1 MLWELMWQMRRQINP
16 ERRKTKMDK
25 RKAEAAGNVINEMVT
40 DISNDKTKTAVRLL
54 VRSGTITAVDYSAG
68 EVIIDEKYTVHLVR
82 ETLIVNV
89 EDRITLKK
97 GNCFAAVTFPTA
109 DGNCCCDEVAVC
121 VFDEMNKNQFLAIE
135 DPMKM
140 IANALRYKTL
150 SIGQK
155 RYINT
160 LGQGKKYSLF
170 DNTQESRSHTPNEWK
185 VQFELTRNS
194 YSPDTQAAIMRLFS
208 ELNNHK
214 SHAREKLDYILN
226 ISEEN
231 PDRIPIDFKKFR
243 AALDEDLYGMESEKD
258 LLATF
263 MASNEHAGKRG
274 YNILLWGSPG
284 VGKTSLAE
292 CAARHCGLPSEIIYL
307 NALENPLE
315 LEGLDSSY
323 EGATVGAF
331 SNTFK
336 MNGTSEMVIILD
348 EIGRVHSSKDGNPLD
363 VLTGVLT
370 GKFVDKF
377 LETHIPT
384 TNTVFIATAN
394 DLSSIPEAILNR
406 FQAVIEVKDYTA
418 EDKRVIAQKY
428 IIPKLCEKLNVPDLR
443 FSTASINYII
453 RNYCAD
459 AGARD
464 LTSCLEMVVR
474 NCAVREEKISDI
486 INVKEVRMIL
496 DPIVDKESHG
506 IRFNQSRDEYSKD
519 VISEIKKLLTSEKE
533 EKNEVASMVRK
544 KLDFLLE
551 CKSKGCVKVEKQKM
565 VDALTTNSLI
575 SEKLR
580 NSILR
585 AYASNDDIRPF
596 KINIALVGTSETQ
609 KLQIARS
616 IATAVGYDLVR
627 ISLAGA
633 SEENIS
639 GTSGAIIAKPG
650 KMTHAIREAGTLKTV
665 FLFEN
670 ADQISDEGVDTFA
683 RILARTYHDAYLDI
697 DIDFASSVFIVSCN
711 NWGGVPMQAK
721 KLLKFVPLEK
731 HIVAE
736 RYELIESFL
745 IPETKKELLGQY
757 SVSIAE
763 EAKQMLLKEYAS
775 DNSIDGLA
783 SNVRLLVERKRTSSG
798 KNDIHI
804 APEDIEQFLDC
815 PMPEGNFPKESLQ
828 PIPGIVKA
836 LGVSSAMEGS
846 TFAIE
851 TLLLP
856 LDKNT
861 PEIQITGLPK
871 DSLVDSVKLAVS
883 YVKREYSDILKDKAV
898 HIHFA
903 HGAIP
908 KDGPSAGVAIIAS
921 ILSAAWGKVIGKE
934 KPYDVAFTGEVDL
947 YGNIFAVGGIIEKL
961 VAAEVSCKRVYIP
974 QQNYERISQEYL
986 KRFQCEIR
994 GIDNFKQIEKDI
1006 FYKTGETNDEK
1017 KKRDSFGR
1025 C

>member
-1 MLWELMWQMRRQINP
+1 
-16 ERRKTKMDK
+16 MDK
-25 RKAEAAGNVINEMVT
+25 RKAEAAGNVIKEMVT

-54 VRSGTITAVDYSAG
+54 VRSGIITAVDYSAG

-135 DPMKM
+135 DPIKM

-150 SIGQK
+150 SIEQK

-160 LGQGKKYSLF
+160 LAQGKKYSLF

-185 VQFELTRNS
+185 VQFELTRDS

-323 EGATVGAF
+323 EGASAGAF

-363 VLTGVLT
+363 VLTRVLT
-370 GKFVDKF
+370 GKFMDKF

-406 FQAVIEVKDYTA
+406 FQAVIEVKDYTT
-418 EDKRVIAQKY
+418 EDKRVIAQKC
-428 IIPKLCEKLNVPDLR
+428 IIPKLCEKLNVLDIK

-486 INVKEVRMIL
+486 INVKEVRTVL
-496 DPIVDKESHG
+496 DPIVDKESYG
-506 IRFNQSRDEYSKD
+506 IRFNQSRDEYSKE
-519 VISEIKKLLTSEKE
+519 VVSEIKKLLTTEKE
-533 EKNEVASMVRK
+533 EKNEVASLARR

-551 CKSKGCVKVEKQKM
+551 CKSKGSVKVEKQRM

-585 AYASNDDIRPF
+585 AYSSNDDIRPF

-616 IATAVGYDLVR
+616 IATAVGYDLIRV
-627 ISLAGA
+627 SLAGA
-633 SEENIS
+633 SEEDIS

-670 ADQISDEGVDTFA
+670 ADQISEEGVEAFA
-683 RILARTYHDAYLDI
+683 RILAKTYHDVYLDT
-697 DIDFASSVFIVSCN
+697 DIDFASSLFIVSCN
-711 NWGGVPMQAK
+711 SWSGVPAQVK
-721 KLLKFVPLEK
+721 KLLKPVPLEK

-745 IPETKKELLGQY
+745 IPEIKKELLGQY

-763 EAKQMLLKEYAS
+763 DAKQMLLKEYAS

-783 SNVRLLVERKRTSSG
+783 SNVRLLIERKRTSSG

-804 APEDIEQFLDC
+804 TPEDIEQFLDC
-815 PMPEGNFPKESLQ
+815 PMPEGNFPKESLP
-828 PIPGIVKA
+828 PIPGIAKA
-836 LGVSSAMEGS
+836 LGVSSDMEGS

-851 TLLLP
+851 TLLLS

-871 DSLVDSVKLAVS
+871 ESLIDSIKLAVS
-883 YVKREYSDILKDKAV
+883 YVKTEYPDILKDKAV

-921 ILSAAWGKVIGKE
+921 ILSAALGKVIGKE

-974 QQNYERISQEYL
+974 QQNYERLSQEYL
-986 KRFQCEIR
+986 KRFPCEIK
-994 GIDNFKQIEKDI
+994 GIDNFRQIEGDI

-1017 KKRDSFGR
+1017 KKRNSFGR

>member
-1 MLWELMWQMRRQINP
+1 
-16 ERRKTKMDK
+16 MDK
-25 RKAEAAGNVINEMVT
+25 RKVEAAENVIKTLVG
-40 DISNDKTKTAVRLL
+40 DISNGLYRAENTETKIAVRLL

-68 EVIIDEKYTVHLVR
+68 EVIIDEKYTVHMVR

-89 EDRITLKK
+89 ENRFTLKK

-121 VFDEMNKNQFLAIE
+121 VFDEMNRDQFLAIE

-150 SIGQK
+150 NIGQK
-155 RYINT
+155 RYINM
-160 LGQGKKYSLF
+160 LAQGKKYSLF
-170 DNTQESRSHTPNEWK
+170 ENTQESRSHTPNEWK
-185 VQFELTRNS
+185 VQFELTRDS
-194 YSPDTQAAIMRLFS
+194 YSPDTQAAIIRLFS

-231 PDRIPIDFKKFR
+231 PNRIPIEFKKFR
-243 AALDEDLYGMESEKD
+243 AALDEDLYGMDSEKD

-292 CAARHCGLPSEIIYL
+292 CAARHCGLPSEILYL
-307 NALENPLE
+307 NAMENPLE

-323 EGATVGAF
+323 DGATVGAF
-331 SNTFK
+331 SNAFK

-406 FQAVIEVKDYTA
+406 FQAVIEVKDYTT

-428 IIPKLCEKLNVPDLR
+428 IIPKLCEKLNVPDIK

-474 NCAVREEKISDI
+474 NRAVREEKMSDI
-486 INVKEVRMIL
+486 INVKEVRTVL
-496 DPIVDKESHG
+496 DPIVDKESYG
-506 IRFNQSRDEYSKD
+506 IRFNQSRDEYSKE
-519 VISEIKKLLTSEKE
+519 VVSEIKKLLTTEKE
-533 EKNEVASMVRK
+533 EKNEVASMARR

-551 CKSKGCVKVEKQKM
+551 CKSNGSEKVEKQRM
-565 VDALTTNSLI
+565 VDALTNPLI
-575 SEKLR
+575 SEKIR

-585 AYASNDDIRPF
+585 AYASKDDIRPF
-596 KINIALVGTSETQ
+596 KINIAMVGTSETQ

-633 SEENIS
+633 SEEDIS

-670 ADQISDEGVDTFA
+670 ADQISEDGVETFA
-683 RILARTYHDAYLDI
+683 RILTRTYHDAYLDI

-745 IPETKKELLGQY
+745 IPEIKKELLGQY

-783 SNVRLLVERKRTSSG
+783 SNVRLLIERKRTSSE

-828 PIPGIVKA
+828 PIPGIAKA

-871 DSLVDSVKLAVS
+871 ESLCDSVKLAVS
-883 YVKREYSDILKDKAV
+883 YVKREYPDILKDKAV

-947 YGNIFAVGGIIEKL
+947 YGNVFAVGGITEKL

-974 QQNYERISQEYL
+974 QQNYARLSQEYL
-986 KRFQCEIR
+986 KRFLCEIR
-994 GIDNFKQIEKDI
+994 GIDNFKQIEEDI
-1006 FYKTGETNDEK
+1006 FYKGETNDEK
-1017 KKRDSFGR
+1017 RDSL
-1025 C
+1025 

>member
-1 MLWELMWQMRRQINP
+1 
-16 ERRKTKMDK
+16 MDK
-25 RKAEAAGNVINEMVT
+25 RKAEAAGNVIKEMVT

-54 VRSGTITAVDYSAG
+54 VRSGIITAVDYSAG

-109 DGNCCCDEVAVC
+109 EGNCCCDEVAVC

-135 DPMKM
+135 DPIKM

-150 SIGQK
+150 SIEQK

-160 LGQGKKYSLF
+160 LAQGKKYSLF

-185 VQFELTRNS
+185 VQFELTRDS

-323 EGATVGAF
+323 EGASAGAF

-363 VLTGVLT
+363 VLTRVLT
-370 GKFVDKF
+370 GKFMDKF

-406 FQAVIEVKDYTA
+406 FQAVIEVKDYTT
-418 EDKRVIAQKY
+418 EDKRVIAQKC
-428 IIPKLCEKLNVPDLR
+428 IIPKLCEKLNVLDIK

-464 LTSCLEMVVR
+464 FTSCLEMVVR
-474 NCAVREEKISDI
+474 NRAVREEKMSDI
-486 INVKEVRMIL
+486 INVKEVRTVL
-496 DPIVDKESHG
+496 DPIVDKESYG
-506 IRFNQSRDEYSKD
+506 IRFNQSRDEYSKE
-519 VISEIKKLLTSEKE
+519 VVSEIKKLLTTEKE
-533 EKNEVASMVRK
+533 EKNEVASLARR

-551 CKSKGCVKVEKQKM
+551 CKSKGSVKVEKQRM

-585 AYASNDDIRPF
+585 AYSSNDDIRPF

-616 IATAVGYDLVR
+616 IATAVGYDLIRV
-627 ISLAGA
+627 SLAGA
-633 SEENIS
+633 SEEDIS

-670 ADQISDEGVDTFA
+670 ADQISEEGVEAFA
-683 RILARTYHDAYLDI
+683 RILAKTYHDVYLDT
-697 DIDFASSVFIVSCN
+697 DIDFASSLFIVSCN
-711 NWGGVPMQAK
+711 SWSGVPAQVK
-721 KLLKFVPLEK
+721 KLLKPVPLEK

-745 IPETKKELLGQY
+745 IPEIKKELLGQY

-763 EAKQMLLKEYAS
+763 DAKQMLLKEYAS

-783 SNVRLLVERKRTSSG
+783 SNVRLLIERKRTSSG

-804 APEDIEQFLDC
+804 TPEDIEQFLDC
-815 PMPEGNFPKESLQ
+815 PMPEGNFPKESLP
-828 PIPGIVKA
+828 PIPGIAKA
-836 LGVSSAMEGS
+836 LGVSSDMEGS

-851 TLLLP
+851 TLLLS

-871 DSLVDSVKLAVS
+871 ESLIDSIKLAVS
-883 YVKREYSDILKDKAV
+883 YVKTEYPDILKDKAV

-921 ILSAAWGKVIGKE
+921 ILSAALGKVIGKE

-974 QQNYERISQEYL
+974 QQNYERLSQEYL
-986 KRFQCEIR
+986 KRFPCEIK
-994 GIDNFKQIEKDI
+994 GIDNFRQIEGDI

-1017 KKRDSFGR
+1017 KKRNSFGR

>member
-1 MLWELMWQMRRQINP
+1 
-16 ERRKTKMDK
+16 MDK
-25 RKAEAAGNVINEMVT
+25 RKAEAAGNVIKEMVT

-54 VRSGTITAVDYSAG
+54 VRSGIITAVDYSAG

-135 DPMKM
+135 DPIKM

-150 SIGQK
+150 SIEQK

-160 LGQGKKYSLF
+160 LAQGKKYSLF

-185 VQFELTRNS
+185 VQFELTRDS

-323 EGATVGAF
+323 EGASAGAF

-363 VLTGVLT
+363 VLTRVLT
-370 GKFVDKF
+370 GKFMDKF

-406 FQAVIEVKDYTA
+406 FQAVIEVKDYTT
-418 EDKRVIAQKY
+418 EDKRVIAQKC
-428 IIPKLCEKLNVPDLR
+428 IIPKLCEKLNVLDIK

-464 LTSCLEMVVR
+464 FTSCLEMVVR
-474 NCAVREEKISDI
+474 NRAVREEKMSDI
-486 INVKEVRMIL
+486 INVKEVRTVL
-496 DPIVDKESHG
+496 DPIVDKESYG
-506 IRFNQSRDEYSKD
+506 IRFNQSRDEYSKE
-519 VISEIKKLLTSEKE
+519 VVSEIKKLLTTEKE
-533 EKNEVASMVRK
+533 EKNEVASLARR

-551 CKSKGCVKVEKQKM
+551 CKSKGSVKVEKQRM

-585 AYASNDDIRPF
+585 AYSSNDDIRPF

-616 IATAVGYDLVR
+616 IATAVGYDLIRV
-627 ISLAGA
+627 SLAGA
-633 SEENIS
+633 SEEDIS

-670 ADQISDEGVDTFA
+670 ADQISEEGVEAFA
-683 RILARTYHDAYLDI
+683 RILAKTYHDVYLDT
-697 DIDFASSVFIVSCN
+697 DIDFASSLFIVSCN
-711 NWGGVPMQAK
+711 SWSGVPAQVK
-721 KLLKFVPLEK
+721 KLLKPVPLEK

-745 IPETKKELLGQY
+745 IPEIKKELLGQY

-763 EAKQMLLKEYAS
+763 DAKQMLLKEYAS

-783 SNVRLLVERKRTSSG
+783 SNVRLLIERKRTSSG

-804 APEDIEQFLDC
+804 TPEDIEQFLDC
-815 PMPEGNFPKESLQ
+815 PMPEGNFPKESLP
-828 PIPGIVKA
+828 PIPGIAKA
-836 LGVSSAMEGS
+836 LGVSSDMEGS

-851 TLLLP
+851 TLLLS

-871 DSLVDSVKLAVS
+871 ESLIDSIKLAVS
-883 YVKREYSDILKDKAV
+883 YVKTEYPDILKDKAV

-921 ILSAAWGKVIGKE
+921 ILSAALGKVIGKE

-974 QQNYERISQEYL
+974 QQNYERLSQEYL
-986 KRFQCEIR
+986 KRFPCEIK
-994 GIDNFKQIEKDI
+994 GIDNFRQIEGDI

-1017 KKRDSFGR
+1017 KKRNSFGR

>member
-1 MLWELMWQMRRQINP
+1 
-16 ERRKTKMDK
+16 MDK
-25 RKAEAAGNVINEMVT
+25 RKAEAAGNVINEMFT

-135 DPMKM
+135 DPIKM

-160 LGQGKKYSLF
+160 LAQGKKYSLF

-394 DLSSIPEAILNR
+394 DLSAIPEAILNR

-418 EDKRVIAQKY
+418 EDKRVLAQKY

-533 EKNEVASMVRK
+533 EKNEIASMVRK

-745 IPETKKELLGQY
+745 IPEIKKELLGQY

-783 SNVRLLVERKRTSSG
+783 SNVRLLIERKRTSSG

-947 YGNIFAVGGIIEKL
+947 YGNIFAVGDIIEKL

>member
-1 MLWELMWQMRRQINP
+1 
-16 ERRKTKMDK
+16 MDK
-25 RKAEAAGNVINEMVT
+25 RKAEAAGNLINEMVT

-97 GNCFAAVTFPTA
+97 GDCFAAVTFPTA
-109 DGNCCCDEVAVC
+109 EGNCCCDEVAVC

-135 DPMKM
+135 DPIKM

-155 RYINT
+155 RYINA
-160 LGQGKKYSLF
+160 LAQCKKYSLF

-185 VQFELTRNS
+185 VQFELTRGS

-292 CAARHCGLPSEIIYL
+292 CAARHCGLPSEIVYL
-307 NALENPLE
+307 NAMKNPLE

-323 EGATVGAF
+323 DGATVGAF
-331 SNTFK
+331 SNAFK

-428 IIPKLCEKLNVPDLR
+428 IIPKLCEKLNVPDLK

-474 NCAVREEKISDI
+474 NRAVREEKMSDI
-486 INVKEVRMIL
+486 INVKEVRTVL
-496 DPIVDKESHG
+496 DPIVDKESYG
-506 IRFNQSRDEYSKD
+506 IRFNQSRDEYSKE
-519 VISEIKKLLTSEKE
+519 VVSEIKKLLTTEKE
-533 EKNEVASMVRK
+533 EKNEVASMARR

-551 CKSKGCVKVEKQKM
+551 CKSNGSEKVEKQRM
-565 VDALTTNSLI
+565 VDALTNPLI

-633 SEENIS
+633 SEEDIS

-670 ADQISDEGVDTFA
+670 ADQISEEGVETFA

-745 IPETKKELLGQY
+745 IPEIKKELLGQY

-775 DNSIDGLA
+775 DSSIDGLA
-783 SNVRLLVERKRTSSG
+783 STVRLLIERKRTSSG
-798 KNDIHI
+798 KEDIHI

-994 GIDNFKQIEKDI
+994 GIDNFKQIEEDI

>member
-1 MLWELMWQMRRQINP
+1 
-16 ERRKTKMDK
+16 MDK
-25 RKAEAAGNVINEMVT
+25 RKAEAAGNVIKEMVT

-54 VRSGTITAVDYSAG
+54 IRSGIITAVDYSAG

-135 DPMKM
+135 DPIKM

-150 SIGQK
+150 SIEQK

-160 LGQGKKYSLF
+160 LAQGKKYSLF

-185 VQFELTRNS
+185 VQFELTRDS

-323 EGATVGAF
+323 EGASAGAF

-406 FQAVIEVKDYTA
+406 FQAVIEVKDYTT
-418 EDKRVIAQKY
+418 EDKRVIAQKC
-428 IIPKLCEKLNVPDLR
+428 IIPKLCEKLNVLDIK

-474 NCAVREEKISDI
+474 NRAVREEKMSDI
-486 INVKEVRMIL
+486 INVKEVRTVL
-496 DPIVDKESHG
+496 DPIVDKESYG
-506 IRFNQSRDEYSKD
+506 IRFNQSRDEYSKE
-519 VISEIKKLLTSEKE
+519 VVSEIKKLLTTEKE
-533 EKNEVASMVRK
+533 EKNEVASLARR

-551 CKSKGCVKVEKQKM
+551 CKSKGSVKVEKQRM

-585 AYASNDDIRPF
+585 AYSSNDDIRPF

-616 IATAVGYDLVR
+616 IAAAVGYDLVR

-633 SEENIS
+633 SEEDIS

-670 ADQISDEGVDTFA
+670 ADQISEEGVEAFA
-683 RILARTYHDAYLDI
+683 RILARTYHDVYLDT
-697 DIDFASSVFIVSCN
+697 DIDFASSLFIVSCN
-711 NWGGVPMQAK
+711 SWSGVPAQVK
-721 KLLKFVPLEK
+721 KLLKPVPLEK

-745 IPETKKELLGQY
+745 IPEIKKELLGQY

-763 EAKQMLLKEYAS
+763 DAKQMLLKEYAS

-783 SNVRLLVERKRTSSG
+783 SNVRLLIERKCTSSG

-815 PMPEGNFPKESLQ
+815 PMPEGNFPKESLP
-828 PIPGIVKA
+828 PIPGIAKA
-836 LGVSSAMEGS
+836 LGVSSDMEGS

-851 TLLLP
+851 TLLLS

-871 DSLVDSVKLAVS
+871 ESLIDSVKLAVS
-883 YVKREYSDILKDKAV
+883 YVKTEYPDILKDKAV

-921 ILSAAWGKVIGKE
+921 ILSAALGKVIGKE

-974 QQNYERISQEYL
+974 QQNYERLSQEYL
-986 KRFQCEIR
+986 KRFQCEIK
-994 GIDNFKQIEKDI
+994 GIDNFRQIEGDI

-1017 KKRDSFGR
+1017 KKRNSFGR